1 MPLLLGL
8 VVGFLVFTGIW
19 AFVGPFVALLN
30 LLIGRFFIA
39 SVLMAISLWSET
51 ILWSDFHV
59 GADEY
64 KVLLA
69 FGLILEGVKW
79 VIKRMLTHKEE
90 DGSEQ
95 GWDPI
100 QTEVDGDIAL
110 IMSVKEAAKF
120 AAYWAHRGAYRGGN
134 VIVNV
139 VDDPPAMKDITPR
152 VRRWLIK

>member
-19 AFVGPFVALLN
+19 AFVGPFIALLN

-39 SVLMAISLWSET
+39 SVLMAISIWSAT
-51 ILWSDFHV
+51 FVLDDIHA
-59 GADEY
+59 GRDEY
-64 KVLLA
+64 VALLTL
-69 FGLILEGVKW
+69 GLVLEGVKW

-139 VDDPPAMKDITPR
+139 VDDKPAMKDVTPR